1 MRNHTIGARSML
13 ALLLFFFAAG
23 NVQVTPTE
31 RLEGRYLKSRVKLR
45 IDEGWKVQT
54 GNIIGGEA
62 VALDDSAWTT
72 TSVTH
77 DMSITLVSDVIPPIR
92 AT

>member
-1 MRNHTIGARSML
+1 MRYLSFGAFSML
-13 ALLLFFFAAG
+13 ALLLFLVAG
-23 NVQVTPTE
+23 NVQATPTE

-62 VALDDSAWTT
+62 VALDDSTWTT
-72 TSVTH
+72 TSVPH
-77 DMSITLVSDVIPPIR
+77 DLSNHPGQHER
-92 AT
+92 Q